1 MHQKT
6 CFGGKF
12 VQGGG
17 VILSGKG
24 EGVTVPF
31 SLKNSFSNG
40 R

>member
-1 MHQKT
+1 MHPKT

-12 VQGGG
+12 VQGG
-17 VILSGKG
+17 VILSWKG